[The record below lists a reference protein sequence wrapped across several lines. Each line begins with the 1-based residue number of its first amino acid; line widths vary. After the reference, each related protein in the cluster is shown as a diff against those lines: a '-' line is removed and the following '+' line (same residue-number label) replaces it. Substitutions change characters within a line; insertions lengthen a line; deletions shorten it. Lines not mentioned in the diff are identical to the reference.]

1 MKANLIRFETL
12 ISNAQNTPESEIYFT
27 RILIAN
33 KDSKDEFYIDPRT
46 WRRADGLKVVLPICY
61 HGGHDWYICPDCGQL
76 HPVYGYGKRE
86 TGCCD
91 LEDGRIQR
99 VGKEQ
104 IFIQREPIKIADVE
118 ESLTKP
124 DLCND
129 IC

>member
-1 MKANLIRFETL
+1 MIRFETL

-99 VGKEQ
+99 VGKEL
-104 IFIQREPIKIADVE
+104 IYIQRDPVIIE
-118 ESLTKP
+118 ENPL
-124 DLCND
+124 
-129 IC
+129 

>member
-91 LEDGRIQR
+91 FEDGRIQR
-99 VGKEQ
+99 VGKEL
-104 IFIQREPIKIADVE
+104 IFIQRDPIIIADVE
-118 ESLTKP
+118 EVQW
-124 DLCND
+124 
-129 IC
+129 